1 VEEKESVNDLK
12 CVAITIFLTLVALAL
27 IVRNTVKLVETA
39 ITRAAQRTVTYTAMV
54 AAGLVITVNESVR
67 EIFSPAK
74 TPTYVPKKKAEWTR
88 RLGRLLHWT
97 NEGAD
102 AAALAIQHWI
112 HPRQRRH
119 TRQYERICS
128 IARSEPGHQRAWHRW
143 IVWWPHAIWA
153 LFGTNPY
160 PGRAKGLAGTLAMAT
175 IIIMEHQNQREQSA
189 VRTQFDTDSSR
200 IGIEN

>member
-27 IVRNTVKLVETA
+27 IVRNTVRLVETA
-39 ITRAAQRTVTYTAMV
+39 ITRAAQRAVTHTAIV
-54 AAGLVITVNESVR
+54 TAGLVITVHDSVS
-67 EIFSPAK
+67 ELFAPAK
-74 TPTYVPKKKAEWTR
+74 IPTYVPRKKTEWTR
-88 RLGRLLHWT
+88 RLGRLLHWI

-102 AAALAIQHWI
+102 AAAWVIQHWI
-112 HPRQRRH
+112 RPRQRRH
-119 TRQYERICS
+119 TRRYERIRS
-128 IARSEPGHQRAWHRW
+128 IARNEQGHQRARNRW

-160 PGRAKGLAGTLAMAT
+160 PGRAKGLAGALAMAT

-189 VRTQFDTDSSR
+189 VRT
-200 IGIEN
+200 